1 MKIFLVGGGSGG
13 HITPILSVAD
23 ELKRQDPSIELVF
36 VIAKGDKL
44 ANVPANH
51 TSIDRVISVR
61 AGKFRRYHG
70 GGIRQLLDIPTQLKN
85 LRDLL
90 YFVIGF
96 FQSLIILGRHRP
108 SAVFIKGGF
117 VGVPVGL
124 AAAVKHIPYVT
135 HDSDAVPGLANRI
148 VARWASLH
156 AVAMP
161 VSQYK
166 YSAAKTKHVG
176 VPVNT
181 NFMPLPANQVTNSK
195 IKLGL
200 SDAPVLLV
208 TGGGLGALRLN
219 HAIVHAMPLLLAHTA
234 NLQVVHIAGPGKA
247 DELKELYRQNLRL
260 QVTEGQIHVY
270 EFLPDLYRYSAVADV
285 VVTRAGANSL
295 ADFAMQQKACVVVP
309 NPQLTGGHQTKNA
322 QALVHQ
328 EAIVLVEED
337 EITKDGA
344 VLAESIIDLLDSK
357 AKRQALGEAL
367 NKTVKTDAALQI
379 ANMLINVAT
388 GDNQGKS

>member
-1 MKIFLVGGGSGG
+1 M
-13 HITPILSVAD
+13 
-23 ELKRQDPSIELVF
+23 
-36 VIAKGDKL
+36 
-44 ANVPANH
+44 
-51 TSIDRVISVR
+51 ISVR

-181 NFMPLPANQVTNSK
+181 NFMPLPASQVTNSK

-200 SDAPVLLV
+200 TDAPVLLV